1 VWATESWLTKR
12 TAPNGLT
19 LTVLGEGPVAVIAT
33 TMTTLGAADPSETTT
48 RAATTP
54 TKATLANSSQLRTN
68 VVSSLE
74 VSPAA

>member
-33 TMTTLGAADPSETTT
+33 VTTLGAADPSETTT